1 MYVIKRN
8 GKQAIFDESKIAL
21 AISKANKEVIDNKL
35 SDDQINEIANNI
47 KNKAIEFSRALNIEE
62 IQDMVE
68 KQLVSYNK
76 YEVAKAYVLYRYKR
90 TENRN
95 NGGLFDKVKAIVN
108 CESEETKQEN
118 SNKNPDIISVQ
129 RDYIAGEV
137 SKEIA
142 RQDKYPKY
150 IIDAH
155 DAGLIHQHDM
165 DYAITKEHNCD
176 LVNLEDMLI
185 NGTVISETKIDPPHS
200 FSIACNIATQAMAQ
214 VASSQYGGQS
224 ISLYHLVKF
233 VDISRQAIT
242 KAVIEDHVPEEYR
255 QEAIDRR
262 LRKEINKGIQTIQY
276 QVITLST
283 TNGLIA

>member
-1 MYVIKRN
+1 MDY
-8 GKQAIFDESKIAL
+8 
-21 AISKANKEVIDNKL
+21 
-35 SDDQINEIANNI
+35 NN
-47 KNKAIEFSRALNIEE
+47 
-62 IQDMVE
+62 
-68 KQLVSYNK
+68 
-76 YEVAKAYVLYRYKR
+76 YKD
-90 TENRN
+90 
-95 NGGLFDKVKAIVN
+95 L
-108 CESEETKQEN
+108 EETKQEN
-118 SNKNPDIISVQ
+118 SNKNSDIISVQ

-142 RQDKYPKY
+142 RTQLYPKY

-155 DAGLIHQHDM
+155 DNGIIHKHDL
-165 DYAITKEHNCD
+165 DYAITKETNCCLD
-176 LVNLEDMLI
+176 DIESI
-185 NGTVISETKIDPPHS
+185 AENGTVISDVMIDPAHK
-200 FSIACNIATQAMAQ
+200 FSTFCNIATQVIAQ
-214 VASSQYGGQS
+214 TASSQYGGQS
-224 ISLYHLVKF
+224 VSLYHLVKF